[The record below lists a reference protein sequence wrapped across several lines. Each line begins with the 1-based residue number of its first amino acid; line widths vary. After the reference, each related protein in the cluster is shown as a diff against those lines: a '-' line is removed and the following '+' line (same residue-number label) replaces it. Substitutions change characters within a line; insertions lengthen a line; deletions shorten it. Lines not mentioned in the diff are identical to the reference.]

1 MSERKVLNKYY
12 PPDFDPSAIP
22 KMRFS
27 KNRTFNIRIMAPFNM
42 RCNTCGGYIYK
53 GKKFNSRKENVD
65 EEFYLGLRIFRF
77 YIKCPTCVAEIAF
90 KTDLKNTDYTLEAGA
105 TRLFE
110 AEKLAKEMAEREI
123 KEKEEEE
130 LNNPMKILE
139 NRTKAS
145 RNEIETIDILEELRE
160 LSARQATVK
169 TETMLQQHR
178 EYEQYLQKL
187 QEEEEEKEIRSIFG
201 ERENGKILKRIK
213 DNDDDDEDEPKTKK
227 VVFPPKPT
235 DILSTEM
242 PATNETK
249 KHEKKPTASWQ
260 RSVGGLSSKGGLKN
274 LVKKKQ
280 PKTSCDIKVTPKPPG
295 TENAASST
303 DNVAGNL
310 TNLSHPALRED
321 KQQNTENVTRDI
333 ATESVAGV
341 RPSEDKEETKTET
354 NGPTPSSSTTSTTSS
369 DPAPSGQIV
378 SSSRGL
384 LGLGYSDSDE
394 SDD

>member
-42 RCNTCGGYIYK
+42 RCNTCRGYIYK

-123 KEKEEEE
+123 QEKEDEE

-145 RNEIETIDILEELRE
+145 RNEIETIDTLEELRE
-160 LSARQATVK
+160 LSARQATVE
-169 TETMLQQHR
+169 TETMLLQHR
-178 EYEQYLQKL
+178 EYEQQLHKL
-187 QEEEEEKEIRSIFG
+187 QDEEEEREIRAIFG
-201 ERENGKILKRIK
+201 EKEDGKVLKRLK
-213 DNDDDDEDEPKTKK
+213 DDLDSDEDEPKSKK
-227 VVFPPKPT
+227 VVFPVKAT
-235 DILSTEM
+235 DILAEEISSTRES
-242 PATNETK
+242 NKSETK
-249 KHEKKPTASWQ
+249 TTVASWK
-260 RSVGGLSSKGGLKN
+260 RSVGGFSNKAGLKG
-274 LVKKKQ
+274 LVKRKE
-280 PKTSCDIKVTPKPPG
+280 PK
-295 TENAASST
+295 
-303 DNVAGNL
+303 
-310 TNLSHPALRED
+310 
-321 KQQNTENVTRDI
+321 
-333 ATESVAGV
+333 
-341 RPSEDKEETKTET
+341 
-354 NGPTPSSSTTSTTSS
+354 
-369 DPAPSGQIV
+369 PSGQLIMNGTSDDKSSKTSNSDNSTATDTTQQNKISSDINRNPTSSVLSGSKDNV
-378 SSSRGL
+378 SSSSSSSAAGAAPVATQSTPVISSSLGL
-384 LGLGYSDSDE
+384 LGNYSDSE
-394 SDD
+394 TSDD

>member
-160 LSARQATVK
+160 LSARQATVN
-169 TETMLQQHR
+169 TETMLQQHQ
-178 EYEQYLQKL
+178 EYEQQLQKL

-201 ERENGKILKRIK
+201 ERENGKILKRLK
-213 DNDDDDEDEPKTKK
+213 DDSDEDEDEPKTKK

-235 DILSTEM
+235 DLLSSEKSSTS
-242 PATNETK
+242 A
-249 KHEKKPTASWQ
+249 KKPTASWQ
-260 RSVGGLSSKGGLKN
+260 KSVGGLSSKNGLKN

-280 PKTSCDIKVTPKPPG
+280 PKPSADVKV
-295 TENAASST
+295 ASSPSG
-303 DNVAGNL
+303 VGN
-310 TNLSHPALRED
+310 P
-321 KQQNTENVTRDI
+321 TRD
-333 ATESVAGV
+333 TNSVAPSTTDITPTV
-341 RPSEDKEETKTET
+341 SSEDRNKKHNTDIPTKDLLPVTASRT
-354 NGPTPSSSTTSTTSS
+354 NQTQLSSRDSDSNQPSSSSVSDSS
-369 DPAPSGQIV
+369 KSSAVSVTPVVSAPH
-378 SSSRGL
+378 GL

>member
-110 AEKLAKEMAEREI
+110 AEKIAKEMAEREI

-169 TETMLQQHR
+169 TETMLKQHQ

-201 ERENGKILKRIK
+201 ERENGKILKRLK
-213 DNDDDDEDEPKTKK
+213 DDEEDEDEPKAKK
-227 VVFPPKPT
+227 VVFPPKAT
-235 DILSTEM
+235 DMLSTE
-242 PATNETK
+242 PTNGTNK
-249 KHEKKPTASWQ
+249 SEKKPTASWQ
-260 RSVGGLSSKGGLKN
+260 RSVGGLSSSRGLKN
-274 LVKKKQ
+274 LVRKKQ
-280 PKTSCDIKVTPKPPG
+280 TKTSSASSG
-295 TENAASST
+295 NENAAGNT
-303 DNVAGNL
+303 DIKADNGTIANSALQPGIQCEEKISENTNRDTNEVCTVPASKSDSPQSITKGNE
-310 TNLSHPALRED
+310 PP
-321 KQQNTENVTRDI
+321 V
-333 ATESVAGV
+333 GV
-341 RPSEDKEETKTET
+341 NQPK
-354 NGPTPSSSTTSTTSS
+354 PSSDSS
-369 DPAPSGQIV
+369 AV
-378 SSSRGL
+378 SSSSASLSAPVPSGSALGL

>member
-27 KNRTFNIRIMAPFNM
+27 KNRTFNIRIMSPFNM

-145 RNEIETIDILEELRE
+145 RNEIETIDILGELRE
-160 LSARQATVK
+160 LSARQATVN
-169 TETMLQQHR
+169 TETMLLQHR
-178 EYEQYLQKL
+178 EYEQQLQKL
-187 QEEEEEKEIRSIFG
+187 QDEEEEKEIRSIFG
-201 ERENGKILKRIK
+201 EREDGRILKRLK
-213 DNDDDDEDEPKTKK
+213 DDSDSGDDEPKAKK
-227 VVFPPKPT
+227 IVFPAKPT
-235 DILSTEM
+235 DLLSTE
-242 PATNETK
+242 TFTSETK
-249 KHEKKPTASWQ
+249 KPEKKPIASWQ
-260 RSVGGLSSKGGLKN
+260 KSVGGFSSKSGLKN

-280 PKTSCDIKVTPKPPG
+280 PNKSCDTTVTTG
-295 TENAASST
+295 HS
-303 DNVAGNL
+303 
-310 TNLSHPALRED
+310 
-321 KQQNTENVTRDI
+321 
-333 ATESVAGV
+333 
-341 RPSEDKEETKTET
+341 KTET
-354 NGPTPSSSTTSTTSS
+354 SATDTNSVSVTATKTSLPPPQPTSRGGEVRKSNTYTETNVPTSSSPPSSSVPVTSV
-369 DPAPSGQIV
+369 PVA
-378 SSSRGL
+378 SSSLGL
-384 LGLGYSDSDE
+384 LGLGYSDSDDSE
-394 SDD
+394 D